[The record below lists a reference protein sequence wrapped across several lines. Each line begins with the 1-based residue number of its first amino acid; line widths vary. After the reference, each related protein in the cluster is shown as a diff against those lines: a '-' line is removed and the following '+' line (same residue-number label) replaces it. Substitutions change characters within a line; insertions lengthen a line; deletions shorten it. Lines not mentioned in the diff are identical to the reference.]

1 MEKKRREGRMNGHNT
16 VSGCTN
22 GVSAGDCAEWREVHC
37 EGGECKRSFV
47 KAES

>member
-1 MEKKRREGRMNGHNT
+1 MGIT
-16 VSGCTN
+16 QLVDAQT
-22 GVSAGDCAEWREVHC
+22 AGDCAEWREVHC

>member
-1 MEKKRREGRMNGHNT
+1 MNGHNT

-22 GVSAGDCAEWREVHC
+22 RVSAGDCAEWREVHC
-37 EGGECKRSFV
+37 EGGGECKRSFV